1 MEKTENGTA
10 FVNGSGKVHFGNKR
24 DYSAKIINYEFNKF
38 YYNEIIKLLLN
49 VYEEK
54 IVIPEIKVNSLFAQ
68 SYNGIC
74 NLRSAEGNEGL
85 LESSQENITCEFEC
99 NGVLY
104 LLDMHAELDR
114 SRLMHYYLNF
124 TYPKNKQPNE
134 RIGHELLR
142 LAFHYT
148 SNFKKGCCEISLI
161 PGEREAISYLDVN
174 FIKPQPSNIDEIY
187 VKDDIKNDI
196 ERFVYTFKNF
206 KKYNTPL
213 RFLLSGK
220 PGLGKTEIIRS
231 VISSCSEDGCVVIP
245 SEMEGAD
252 WLVFEFAKLF
262 SPVLVCVDDI
272 DLIFG
277 RREDGRHKS
286 LSKFLTMLDG
296 IMQNKFFL
304 IATTNDKKLVD
315 LAASRPGRFDEIID
329 FGEFERTFYMDLIKK
344 HAKEERILELFTDD
358 VLNFMEEKKV
368 TGAYIV
374 NLIKQTKIM
383 KEMNPDF
390 GYDNLMRYLNRNYK
404 GFYKTQVEKERNF
417 GFSK

>member
-1 MEKTENGTA
+1 MEKTDGGTA
-10 FVNGSGKVHFGNKR
+10 FVNGSGKVHFGNKA
-24 DYSAKIINYEFNKF
+24 DYSTKIINYEFNKF
-38 YYNEIIKLLLN
+38 YYVEITKLLLN

-54 IVIPEIKVNSLFAQ
+54 IVIPELKVNRLYAQ
-68 SYNGIC
+68 SYNGYC

-85 LESSQENITCEFEC
+85 LDSGQENLTCEFEYKD
-99 NGVLY
+99 VLY
-104 LLDMHAELDR
+104 LLDMHVELDG
-114 SRLMHYYLNF
+114 SRQMHYYLNF
-124 TYPKNKQPNE
+124 TYPKNQQPNE
-134 RIGHELLR
+134 KIGHELLR
-142 LAFHYT
+142 HAFHHT
-148 SNFKKGCCEISLI
+148 SDFKKGCCEISLM
-161 PGEREAISYLDVN
+161 PGEREAISYLEVN
-174 FIKPQPSNIDEIY
+174 FIKPQPSNINEIF
-187 VKDDIKNDI
+187 VKDEIKNDI
-196 ERFVYTFKNF
+196 ERFIYTFKNY
-206 KKYNTPL
+206 KKHNMPL
-213 RFLLSGK
+213 RYLLSGK

-245 SEMEGAD
+245 TEMAGAD

-277 RREDGRHKS
+277 RREDGRHRN

-329 FGEFERTFYMDLIKK
+329 FGDFERVYYMDLIKK
-344 HAKEERILELFTDD
+344 HTNDEKILDLFTDD
-358 VLNFMEEKKV
+358 ILNFMEEKKV

-383 KEMNPDF
+383 KEMNDGF
-390 GYDNLMRYLNRNYK
+390 GYDDLMKYLNRNYK
-404 GFYKTQVEKERNF
+404 GFYKSQAETDRRF
-417 GFSK
+417 GFGK

>member
-10 FVNGSGKVHFGNKR
+10 FVNGNGKVHFGSKVE
-24 DYSAKIINYEFNKF
+24 YSTKIINYEFNKF
-38 YYNEIIKLLLN
+38 YYKEITKLLLN

-54 IVIPEIKVNSLFAQ
+54 IVIPELKVNRLYSQAMDGYQ
-68 SYNGIC
+68 NIRSGKGNNGI
-74 NLRSAEGNEGL
+74 LDSGL
-85 LESSQENITCEFEC
+85 ENITCEFEC
-99 NGVLY
+99 SGVLY
-104 LLDMHAELDR
+104 LSDLHTEMDR
-114 SRLMHYYLNF
+114 SRNMHYYLNF
-124 TYPKNKQPNE
+124 SYPNNLKPNE

-148 SNFKKGCCEISLI
+148 SDFKKGCCEISLL
-161 PGEREAISYLDVN
+161 PGDREAISYLDVN
-174 FIKPQPSNIDEIY
+174 FIEPPSSNIKEIF
-187 VKDDIKNDI
+187 VKDDIKTDI

-206 KKYNTPL
+206 DKFNTPL
-213 RFLLSGK
+213 RYLLSGK

-231 VISSCSEDGCVVIP
+231 VISSCSTEGCVVIP
-245 SEMEGAD
+245 KDMAGAD

-262 SPVLVCVDDI
+262 TPVLVCVDDI

-277 RREDGRHKS
+277 RREDGRHRS

-329 FGEFERTFYMDLIKK
+329 FGDFERVYYMDLLKK
-344 HAKEERILELFTDD
+344 HAKDENILNLFTDD

-383 KEMNPDF
+383 KEMNKDF
-390 GYDNLMRYLNRNYK
+390 GYDDLMKYLNRNYK
-404 GFYKTQVEKERNF
+404 GFYKSQIQKERSF